1 MNVFVK
7 LIDCPYCHKK
17 VYATRWQLMVRGRLS
32 LVCPACRRF
41 LYHAVRKRL
50 LLMQTVMIFVAVLLC
65 AGLARLNIPGGLLG
79 KALAL
84 IAGVIGVMV
93 LGELTASWVSRQAL
107 LQRETDRYVAKEK
120 AAEAERK
127 AAERA
132 AKHKHKKKK

>member
-1 MNVFVK
+1 MK
-7 LIDCPYCHKK
+7 LIECPYCHKK
-17 VYATRWQLMVRGRLS
+17 VYATRWQLMVKGRLS
-32 LVCPACRRF
+32 LVCPACRRY

-65 AGLARLNIPGGLLG
+65 AGLAQLDIPGGFFG

-84 IAGVIGVMV
+84 IAGIAAVMA
-93 LGELTASWVSRQAL
+93 LSELTAGWVSRQSF
-107 LQRETDRYVAKEK
+107 LQRETDRYVARAK
-120 AAEAERK
+120 AEEAERK